1 LDESQVGAG
10 ARVKPCSGRGYVPS
24 AAICDLS
31 SDANQKLDSGKR
43 RMQPGAGAKS
53 TFGTREQFVSEYELY
68 DTLGK
73 GSFGIVVAA
82 REKLS
87 RRMEAVKIVDSG
99 SNGSTPTASRTTVED
114 KEMTRKWKLA
124 LQEVE
129 VWRAV
134 GRHSNIVELHKMF
147 YDSRVV
153 FMVMEKCECTVSEK
167 VDSNPNLLQSGLK
180 DLLRQMLLGV
190 EACHQA
196 SVAHRDIKP
205 DNYLIGLDGSTV
217 KLGDFN
223 LSAVQS
229 PDSSFTGEFGTAPFM
244 SPEMLTARHGV
255 GTDVWSYGVMAYF
268 MLYGELPYIPQ
279 ETTSQAAM
287 AAIRVGVP
295 APRYLEK
302 MHRNRSS
309 DSMSFCK
316 DLLQRD
322 PSQRCS
328 ASDALGHS
336 YFKAAFDAKKDLA
349 MIDTQDTLDPF
360 DLDTLES
367 DDDKSDKSVS
377 ECSQQYD
384 SENGELPGQSTSA

>member
-1 LDESQVGAG
+1 
-10 ARVKPCSGRGYVPS
+10 
-24 AAICDLS
+24 
-31 SDANQKLDSGKR
+31 
-43 RMQPGAGAKS
+43 MQPGAGAKS

-244 SPEMLTARHGV
+244 SPEMLTARHGIS
-255 GTDVWSYGVMAYF
+255 TDVWSYGVMAYF
-268 MLYGELPYIPQ
+268 MFFGELPYIPQ
-279 ETTSQAAM
+279 EITSKAAK
-287 AAIRVGVP
+287 AVIRAGVP
-295 APRYLEK
+295 VPRYLEK